1 MSGFL
6 GVEPLIVARLADSV
20 PVPGLKVLAAPDLDG
35 IQAASQP
42 VPAVHVV
49 FGGFDRLEA
58 TGGLIEVVE
67 TWYTVAVVRNSRAA
81 AQGAA
86 ARADAGGLMDAVFA
100 ALNGWT
106 PAGYRPLVP
115 ATPPQGGYDAGFGY
129 FPLAW
134 RARRTVAIACPGGVY
149 A

>member
-6 GVEPLIVARLADSV
+6 GVEPLIVARLTASV
-20 PVPGLKVLAAPDLDG
+20 PVPGLKVLSAPDLDG

-49 FGGFDRLEA
+49 FGGFARLEA
-58 TGGLIEVVE
+58 EASLTEVIE
-67 TWYTVAVVRNSRAA
+67 TWYTVAVVRNARAA
-81 AQGAA
+81 HRGADT
-86 ARADAGGLMDAVFA
+86 RVDAGDILDAVFA
-100 ALNGWT
+100 ALNGWQ
-106 PAGYRPLVP
+106 PEGYRPLQP
-115 ATPPQGGYDAGFGY
+115 ATPPAGGYDAGFGY

-134 RARRTVAIACPGGVY
+134 RVRRLAALPCPGG